1 MAAMAN
7 DVSGPPQEE
16 TKYSRRYGTREEVF
30 QGEAA
35 MTRGGLKKADL
46 MISRT
51 GRLVSRKKSEQA
63 KKNYKQFGFKK
74 RVVAVAVKEEKPKQK
89 RRKRKKIVKE

>member
-1 MAAMAN
+1 MAAMIS
-7 DVSGPPQEE
+7 DVSAQEE

-63 KKNYKQFGFKK
+63 KKNYKQYGFKK
-74 RVVAVAVKEEKPKQK
+74 RVVKEEPKKK

>member
-1 MAAMAN
+1 MAAMIS
-7 DVSGPPQEE
+7 DVSAQEE

-63 KKNYKQFGFKK
+63 KKNYKQYGFKK
-74 RVVAVAVKEEKPKQK
+74 RVKIVKEEPKKK